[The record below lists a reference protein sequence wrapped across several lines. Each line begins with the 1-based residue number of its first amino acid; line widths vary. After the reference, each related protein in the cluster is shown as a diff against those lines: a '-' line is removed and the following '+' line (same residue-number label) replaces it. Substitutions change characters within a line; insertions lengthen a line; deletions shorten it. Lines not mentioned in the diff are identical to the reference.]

1 MEKKPIARKSMG
13 VFIAL
18 LFVGISLAPMMSGLS
33 IEKSIWDVQLC
44 ENGVRDENDTTPPVT
59 TISFDPPV
67 PNGQNGWYVSD
78 VMVTLN
84 ATDNDSG
91 VWRTFCSISPGGN
104 YTEPILVSQDGIYEI
119 TFYSIDYAGNVEVMK
134 SAFLKIDK
142 TPPKGIVDLTLEKV
156 GSVYN
161 MIITVTC
168 LDENNSIAKVEFY
181 FNGAL
186 QETITG
192 AGPEYVWTY
201 QYIPLLTSFTI
212 KVVVYDTAGN
222 IYVVE
227 ITFGPRTFFT
237 GLITDLNDTGRGIIS
252 FKAKFVFFVLFHPF
266 DMGRVIPQEEIF
278 VIRDYQ
284 GYLGPRFIVGIFST
298 ISIEYP

>member
-1 MEKKPIARKSMG
+1 
-13 VFIAL
+13 
-18 LFVGISLAPMMSGLS
+18 MSGGSS

-59 TISFDPPV
+59 TISFDPAV

-84 ATDNDSG
+84 ATDNESG
-91 VWRTFCSISPGGN
+91 VWRTFCNVSPGGN

-142 TPPKGIVDLTLEKV
+142 TPPKGVVDLTLEKV

-161 MIITVTC
+161 VIISVTY
-168 LDENNSIAKVEFY
+168 LDSSGIAKVEFY

-186 QETITG
+186 QETVTG
-192 AGPEYVWTY
+192 AGPDYVWGF
-201 QYIPLLTSFTI
+201 QYVSLPSFTI
-212 KVVVYDTAGN
+212 KIVIYDNAGN
-222 IYVVE
+222 I
-227 ITFGPRTFFT
+227 
-237 GLITDLNDTGRGIIS
+237 
-252 FKAKFVFFVLFHPF
+252 
-266 DMGRVIPQEEIF
+266 
-278 VIRDYQ
+278 
-284 GYLGPRFIVGIFST
+284 
-298 ISIEYP
+298 